1 MLDLFLKLLGELEK
15 CFKFADTVSHHFE
28 ASVCKVKL
36 SVHVATLSTW
46 SGFTRSQLAPYLR
59 QKDSP

>member
-15 CFKFADTVSHHFE
+15 CFKFADTVSHKFE

-36 SVHVATLSTW
+36 SDHVTTLSTS
-46 SGFTRSQLAPYLR
+46 SGFG
-59 QKDSP
+59 

>member
-15 CFKFADTVSHHFE
+15 CFKFAYMASHNFE

-36 SVHVATLSTW
+36 SVHIATLST
-46 SGFTRSQLAPYLR
+46 
-59 QKDSP
+59 